1 MLNSP
6 RLNFIYTFM
15 PIFNLFGVGYC
26 RNICRRLLY
35 KSLFKLNNRVNSV
48 DCLVDTCGSG
58 FSLKTASVIGL
69 LFGTFHLSLMRSLD
83 EQYNADVICNGRTN
97 LVRTYQHP
105 KLVKQFS
112 EVPENHKESYVA
124 RVLKKTVE
132 RSLLLLIMSATAK
145 VKLALTYYNSGYHLS
160 NEADHTTRCTDF
172 VDEQREEKR
181 NIALD
186 NLVKNAD
193 ARKEL
198 NKIIRIAN
206 IGRGEKEI
214 EDHPLFTVAES
225 TAYYLMRQMD
235 YVEA

>member
-69 LFGTFHLSLMRSLD
+69 LFGSFHLSLMRFLD
-83 EQYNADVICNGRTN
+83 EQHNADVICNGRTN

-132 RSLLLLIMSATAK
+132 RSLLLLILSATAK
-145 VKLALTYYNSGYHLS
+145 VKLALTHYNSAYHLS
-160 NEADHTTRCTDF
+160 NEADHTTRRT
-172 VDEQREEKR
+172 
-181 NIALD
+181 
-186 NLVKNAD
+186 
-193 ARKEL
+193 
-198 NKIIRIAN
+198 IAN